1 MYVCAADSDLL
12 VAILRRYVYIHEYV
26 NFIHTF
32 VHSERQT
39 SFFAGKD
46 KNNKSVLEI
55 KHGVIM
61 ENKTMQN
68 SQVFTNVDK
77 CIFVLYMYVC
87 QLIFTIL
94 TCW

>member
-12 VAILRRYVYIHEYV
+12 VALPRRHVYIHEYV

-32 VHSERQT
+32 VHTETQT
-39 SFFAGKD
+39 SCFAGQD
-46 KNNKSVLEI
+46 KNNKSALEI

-77 CIFVLYMYVC
+77 CIFTLYIYVC